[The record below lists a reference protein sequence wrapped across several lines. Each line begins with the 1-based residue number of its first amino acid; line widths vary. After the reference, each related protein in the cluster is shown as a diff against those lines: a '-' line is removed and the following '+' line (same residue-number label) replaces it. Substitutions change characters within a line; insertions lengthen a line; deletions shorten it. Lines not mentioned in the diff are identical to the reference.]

1 MTNYIICIKG
11 VREIQI
17 YLDVYFF
24 YNFILDFCIL
34 FVVRN
39 VLKIKKS
46 VIRLFFSAAFG
57 SLYAVTQ
64 LFLPHIMIIGALLTY
79 IISLEFMVLIAFGKV
94 EIRENIKIVLF
105 IYLVAFVLNGI
116 INAFHIGNH
125 MWKVLIIVFAVCSL
139 LIVGVRRIFEIL
151 EEQAVMYIIKITEED
166 NTISVKALKD
176 TGNHL
181 IDPQT
186 KKPVSIIEKDVINKL
201 ISEKTKIIYVPYKSV
216 GKNHGMMKACIVEQL
231 EVEGRK
237 YKNAV
242 IGLFE
247 GNLSKNNEYNM
258 ILHPKL
264 FEPGGEEF
272 D

>member
-1 MTNYIICIKG
+1 M
-11 VREIQI
+11 RDIQI

-24 YNFILDFCIL
+24 YNFVLDFSIL

-39 VLKIKKS
+39 VLKIEKP
-46 VIRLFFSAAFG
+46 VIRLILAAVFG
-57 SLYAVTQ
+57 GLYAIAE
-64 LFLPHIMIIGALLTY
+64 LFLPNVIIVGTLVTY

-94 EIRENIKIVLF
+94 GISKNIKMILF
-105 IYLVAFVLNGI
+105 IYLVAFLLNGV
-116 INAFHIGNH
+116 INVFQIHDN
-125 MWKVLIIVFAVCSL
+125 MWKVLGIVFFVCGL
-139 LIVGVRRIFEIL
+139 LIVGIKKIFIIIG
-151 EEQAVMYIIKITEED
+151 EQSVMYIIKITEKN

-181 IDPQT
+181 IDPLT
-186 KKPVSIIEKDVINKL
+186 KKPVSIIEKDIINKL
-201 ISEKTKIIYVPYKSV
+201 ISEKTRMVYVPFQSV
-216 GKNHGMMKACIVEQL
+216 GKNHGVMKACIVEQL

-264 FEPGGEEF
+264 FESGGEEF